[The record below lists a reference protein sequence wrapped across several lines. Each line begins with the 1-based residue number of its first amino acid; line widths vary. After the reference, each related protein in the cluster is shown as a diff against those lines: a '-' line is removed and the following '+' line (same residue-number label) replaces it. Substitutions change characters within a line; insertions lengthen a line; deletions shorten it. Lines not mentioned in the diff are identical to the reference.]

1 VTHDDIIK
9 QLRGEIAEKLTARNA
24 RATEGAA
31 LEPTSEEYRS
41 ARADVVSADAEIDAL
56 RARLADAE
64 LEQARDAA
72 ADRLAREFTPAAGA
86 PKYDEV
92 ARVGREERTYT
103 QHKDMRG
110 EASFFTDSYRALQGD
125 RVANDRLVRHAQE
138 AIVEGEVSTRAT
150 TTTSF
155 AGAVVPQYLVQLA
168 ALALRNGRPTANVC
182 QKLPLPDQG
191 MSLII
196 PRGTTAAAVASQAT
210 ENSAVQ
216 NTDEVWTNLTV
227 PVVTIAGQQDVS
239 RQALERGIPGIDGL
253 VYMDLAGAYAA
264 ELDRQVLHGTGAS
277 NQMLG
282 ITATSGINAAT
293 AFGAAV
299 SATNFTLKVAGGVQ
313 AIAGSGTAVQPRYVV
328 MHPRRWGWLQS
339 LVDSGGRPL
348 ALANPVGPYNAAAF
362 IGAPGAY
369 SGDGDA
375 LGNSAPQI
383 VGVLANG
390 LPVITDANVTTTAGT
405 INEDL
410 VIVMDNAQ
418 ALLWED
424 GDGAPRQLKF
434 EQTTGGSLTTKLVI
448 YGYAAFTAG
457 RYPTAFTKIGGLDTT
472 TNGLV
477 APSF

>member
-1 VTHDDIIK
+1 MSLADKVRETRK
-9 QLRGEIAEKLTARNA
+9 AKKAELDTVL
-24 RATEGAA
+24 AA
-31 LEPTSEEYRS
+31 ETPDEV
-41 ARADVVSADAEIDAL
+41 RADALITEIKAL
-56 RARLADAE
+56 DTR
-64 LEQARDAA
+64 A
-72 ADRLAREFTPAAGA
+72 ADLDAIEAREAATAADDLATGSVGVTERA
-86 PKYDEV
+86 ADKPSYDTV
-92 ARVGREERTYT
+92 GRVVREERTYT
-103 QHKDMRG
+103 AEKDRRG
-110 EASFFTDSYRALQGD
+110 EVSYFTDAFLAQTGNQRATE
-125 RVANDRLVRHAQE
+125 RLARHQRE
-138 AIVEGEVSTRAT
+138 VEVEGELSTRAT
-150 TTTSF
+150 NTASF
-155 AGAVVPQYLVQLA
+155 AGAVVPQYLVDLA

-191 MSLII
+191 MSIII
-196 PRGTTAAAVASQAT
+196 PRGTTAAAVACEAT

-216 NTDEVWTNLTV
+216 NTDEVWANLTV

-253 VYMDLAGAYAA
+253 IYMDLAGAYAQ

-282 ITATSGINAAT
+282 ITATAGINAAT

-339 LVDSGGRPL
+339 LVDTAGRPL
-348 ALANPVGPYNAAAF
+348 AVAQPVGPFNAGAF

-369 SGDGDA
+369 SGDGNPT
-375 LGNSAPQI
+375 GNAAPQI
-383 VGVLANG
+383 VGLLANG

-410 VIVMDNAQ
+410 VIVFDNAQ

-424 GDGAPRQLKF
+424 GDGAPRQLRF
-434 EQTTGGSLTTKLVI
+434 EQTTGGSLTTKLVV
-448 YGYAAFTAG
+448 YGYAGFTAG
-457 RYPTAFTKIGGLDTT
+457 RYPTAFSKIGGLDTT
-472 TNGLV
+472 TNGLI